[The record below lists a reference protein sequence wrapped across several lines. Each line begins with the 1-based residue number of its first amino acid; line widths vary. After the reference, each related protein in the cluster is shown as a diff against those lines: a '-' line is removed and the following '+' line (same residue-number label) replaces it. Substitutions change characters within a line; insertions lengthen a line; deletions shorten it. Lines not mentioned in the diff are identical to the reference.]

1 MQEHITTITGNKL
14 ITIFRDQATAALA
27 GFHAGLSW
35 SIWNMEMLVFQE
47 NPEKNPR
54 SKREPTTNSTHIRHS
69 TRIEPGPSHCW
80 VQALSTLHNF
90 FSPVQS
96 SESSFSAYNHQY
108 KSCEVFRR
116 QILEN

>member
-54 SKREPTTNSTHIRHS
+54 SKREPTTSSTHIFHWAEF
-69 TRIEPGPSHCW
+69 EPRPHW
-80 VQALSTLHNF
+80 WEVSTLTTTPSLLLKAFIDVINYRH
-90 FSPVQS
+90 
-96 SESSFSAYNHQY
+96 
-108 KSCEVFRR
+108 
-116 QILEN
+116 L